1 MSNSQP
7 QVEHLPEIKTSGKLG
22 RRTGLVILQLGLLV
36 ATVVAF
42 DTLAYYT
49 LSDDME
55 AALPGYREGYYVPDF
70 FGRGYPKDYYVAKDD
85 RGFDIL
91 PTDSPRTDQWH
102 DLDDVGVKYQMWS
115 NNLGCFDT
123 PHPNPQPGYF
133 YFAGDSVTWGYAP
146 FETKFGTIFEKE
158 TGIET
163 FKCGVTHTGTRHEF
177 AKFLDIGNKVGRW
190 PGKVAVFYSATDVAN
205 DYMHPHATVVDH
217 GLADKA
223 RLDIDNNIVQ
233 LDDGWFEMIR
243 ERIKSAQ
250 ADESGF
256 HHVLLQYSFTTQIVN
271 AGLYWLKDTVPWIG
285 SYVPT
290 IGDQPFLHWADKYE
304 VYKGQKLYDVHRMSY
319 LGTKDGIFE
328 YENFPYA
335 AENKKV
341 IAQWKK
347 HADEHDYELVFFLLP
362 AGADFFEPAAAGG
375 VDFYGQLKAYLTK
388 TGIRY
393 IDLGKELRNRGIG
406 PETVYWPDNSH
417 FSIDGNI
424 IVGEMLPQFLLD
436 VDQ

>member
-1 MSNSQP
+1 
-7 QVEHLPEIKTSGKLG
+7 
-22 RRTGLVILQLGLLV
+22 
-36 ATVVAF
+36 
-42 DTLAYYT
+42 
-49 LSDDME
+49 
-55 AALPGYREGYYVPDF
+55 
-70 FGRGYPKDYYVAKDD
+70 
-85 RGFDIL
+85 
-91 PTDSPRTDQWH
+91 
-102 DLDDVGVKYQMWS
+102 
-115 NNLGCFDT
+115 
-123 PHPNPQPGYF
+123 
-133 YFAGDSVTWGYAP
+133 VTWGYAP

-177 AKFLDIGNKVGRW
+177 AKFLEIGNKVGRW

-205 DYMHPHATVVDH
+205 DYLHPHATVVDH

-233 LDDGWFEMIR
+233 LDEGWFEMIR
-243 ERIKSAQ
+243 ERIKAAQ

-271 AGLYWLKDTVPWIG
+271 AGLYWLKDTLPWIAA
-285 SYVPT
+285 YVPT

-304 VYKGQKLYDVHRMSY
+304 VYRGQKLYDVHRMSY

-347 HADEHDYELVFFLLP
+347 HADEHGYELVFFLLP

-375 VDFYGQLKAYLTK
+375 VDFYSQLKAYLTK

-393 IDLGKELRNRGIG
+393 VDLGKELRNRGIG
-406 PETVYWPDNSH
+406 PESVYWPDNSH

-436 VDQ
+436 GDQ